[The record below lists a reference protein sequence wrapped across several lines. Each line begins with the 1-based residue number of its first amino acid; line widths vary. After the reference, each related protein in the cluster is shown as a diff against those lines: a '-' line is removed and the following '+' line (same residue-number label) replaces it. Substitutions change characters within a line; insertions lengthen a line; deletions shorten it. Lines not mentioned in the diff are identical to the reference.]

1 MIDSIVTV
9 AQLIAILISSAL
21 VLYTLLIKG
30 DNNRS
35 SYIMFLL
42 DLCLLWM
49 VLI

>member
-9 AQLIAILISSAL
+9 VQLIVILISSAL
-21 VLYTLLIKG
+21 VLYTLLVKG

-42 DLCLLWM
+42 DLCLMWM

>member
-1 MIDSIVTV
+1 MINS
-9 AQLIAILISSAL
+9 LIAALQLVLILISLAL
-21 VLYTLLIKG
+21 VLYVLFVGG

-35 SYIMFLL
+35 SYIMVLL

>member
-9 AQLIAILISSAL
+9 VQLIVILISSAL
-21 VLYTLLIKG
+21 VLYTLLVKG

>member
-1 MIDSIVTV
+1 MINS
-9 AQLIAILISSAL
+9 LIAALQLVLILISLAL
-21 VLYTLLIKG
+21 VLYVLFVRG

-35 SYIMFLL
+35 SYIMVLL

>member
-1 MIDSIVTV
+1 MIDNIVTV
-9 AQLIAILISSAL
+9 VQLIVILISSAL
-21 VLYTLLIKG
+21 VLYTLLVKG